1 MAGGGLLAAMGVIR
15 PRRGR
20 RARPMPSPADD
31 RRPADLRGT
40 MTAVGASKGWQ
51 LRGQGVMNASRTSAG
66 LLAALLLAGCTAPA
80 GHEPVTGNVAG
91 RLLREGGPAGQG
103 SQPGLRPMSGP
114 VTFTSAHRRVTVRVG
129 NSGIFSVRL
138 PPGRYRV
145 SGPCSR
151 PSPVTVTA
159 RHTVHVKIICIVPR
173 GSPPSA

>member
-1 MAGGGLLAAMGVIR
+1 
-15 PRRGR
+15 
-20 RARPMPSPADD
+20 
-31 RRPADLRGT
+31 
-40 MTAVGASKGWQ
+40 
-51 LRGQGVMNASRTSAG
+51 MNASRTAAG

-91 RLLREGGPAGQG
+91 RLLHTGGPPGQG
-103 SQPGLRPMSGP
+103 GQPSLRPMSGT
-114 VTFTSAHRRVTVRVG
+114 VTFASAHRQVTVRVG
-129 NSGIFSVRL
+129 DSGIFAVRL

-159 RHTVHVKIICIVPR
+159 RHTAHVKIICIVPQ